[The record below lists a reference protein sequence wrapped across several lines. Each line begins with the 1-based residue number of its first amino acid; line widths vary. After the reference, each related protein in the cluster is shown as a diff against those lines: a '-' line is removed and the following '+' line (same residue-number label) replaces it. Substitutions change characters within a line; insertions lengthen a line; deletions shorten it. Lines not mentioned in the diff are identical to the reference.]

1 MRLTV
6 AQAVVTF
13 LSRQYSVADGQRRR
27 LIPATL
33 GIFGHGNVAG
43 LGQALDQLSDVMP
56 FIQGRNEQ
64 ALVHA
69 ATAFAKHSRRHATL
83 AVTSS
88 IGPGALN
95 MVTGAAL
102 ATVNRLPVLL
112 LPGDTYATRHQG
124 PVLQQL
130 QHPLEADVTVND
142 AFRPVCRFFDRIT
155 RPEQLL
161 TALPAAMRVLTDP
174 VDAGAVVLSLPQ
186 DIQSHAYDWPAGF
199 FAERDWGIRRP
210 QPDRDEVAAVL
221 TLLAAAARPLIIA
234 GGGVIYSGAT
244 AELER
249 LAGTVGIPVL
259 ETFAGKGAVQQR
271 AWWQIGGIG
280 LEGTP
285 AANTLAREADLVL
298 TVGAR
303 LTDFATASHS
313 LFANP
318 GVRFASVNV
327 NPRDADRLGATGI
340 IADAR
345 LALAALADA
354 ATAAGT
360 RAPAAW
366 RARAE
371 QVNGE
376 WAAARAAAL
385 DPDRPFDPAQAGP
398 DVVTSTDAVL
408 TQGQVIGV
416 LQEHARP
423 GDVVIAAAGGP
434 PGDLLKVWDAT
445 GGRHCH
451 LEFGFSCMGYEIP
464 AAIGVRLADP
474 APGARV
480 ISFLGDGTFLLAP
493 TELVTAAAEGLAVT
507 LVVPDNRGYQVIHRL
522 QMLRSGRE
530 FGNEFRYRPEPLQLA
545 AGDVTEGGAAGGR
558 LPPPGPGAGRGR
570 PRRPGPAGH
579 DRGRGAAGAGRDAR
593 LPGTGRDRGAGHPA
607 RRPARR
613 RGLVGRRPSRGI
625 DPGDHRRAA
634 GRVRDRPEEPEVVRM
649 SAGPLNSVPAD
660 AGPLNHGALAAAVR
674 SGVPT
679 LGTFIGTASPLA
691 AEVCAAAGVDWVL
704 LDLEH
709 GAGGEEQ
716 VRDVVPAAG
725 SYGVPTVVRV
735 ESAARI
741 RMGRV
746 LDSGAAGIMLPR
758 LNTVDEVAEAVRH
771 LRYPPAGDRGVATY
785 NRACRF
791 GLDPG
796 ALDRANAEVL
806 GVVQIESA
814 TAVGDA
820 DQIAG
825 LDGVDVLF
833 VGPRDLSHDLGVP
846 GDLTAPAFTEA
857 IEHVLA
863 ACRRHGKACGLLVT
877 DGAAAA
883 RRLEQGW
890 SFVAIGSDTTLLAT
904 AVSAELGRARTSS
917 KPQ

>member
-1 MRLTV
+1 MTSAPDTRRLTV
-6 AQAVVTF
+6 AQAVVTY

-43 LGQALDQLSDVMP
+43 IGQALDQLSDVMP

-161 TALPAAMRVLTDP
+161 TALPAAIRVLTDP

-186 DIQSHAYDWPAGF
+186 DIQSHAYDWPDDF

-210 QPDRDEVAAVL
+210 QPDRNEVAAVL
-221 TLLAAAARPLIIA
+221 ALLAAATKPLIIA

-259 ETFAGKGAVQQR
+259 ETFAGKGAVQQP

-318 GVRFASVNV
+318 AVRFASINV

-345 LALAALADA
+345 QALAALADA
-354 ATAAGT
+354 AAAAGT
-360 RAPAAW
+360 GAPEAW
-366 RARAE
+366 RARAG
-371 QVNGE
+371 QVNDQ

-385 DPDRPFDPAQAGP
+385 DPDREFNPAQAGP
-398 DVVTSTDAVL
+398 DVVASTDAVL
-408 TQGQVIGV
+408 TQGQLIGV

-464 AAIGVRLADP
+464 AAIGVRLAQPVTPGP
-474 APGARV
+474 AARV

-507 LVVPDNRGYQVIHRL
+507 LVVPENHGYQVIHRL

-545 AGDVTEGGAAGGR
+545 AGDGDVIKAPRLEGEYLRLDLVQVAAGLGAR
-558 LPPPGPGAGRGR
+558 ACRATTAAELRDALSGTRDHPGPVVIVVPVVPHADLPGAGVWWDVA
-570 PRRPGPAGH
+570 P
-579 DRGRGAAGAGRDAR
+579 
-593 LPGTGRDRGAGHPA
+593 
-607 RRPARR
+607 
-613 RGLVGRRPSRGI
+613 
-625 DPGDHRRAA
+625 
-634 GRVRDRPEEPEVVRM
+634 
-649 SAGPLNSVPAD
+649 
-660 AGPLNHGALAAAVR
+660 
-674 SGVPT
+674 
-679 LGTFIGTASPLA
+679 
-691 AEVCAAAGVDWVL
+691 AEV
-704 LDLEH
+704 
-709 GAGGEEQ
+709 
-716 VRDVVPAAG
+716 
-725 SYGVPTVVRV
+725 
-735 ESAARI
+735 SA
-741 RMGRV
+741 
-746 LDSGAAGIMLPR
+746 PE
-758 LNTVDEVAEAVRH
+758 T
-771 LRYPPAGDRGVATY
+771 T
-785 NRACRF
+785 
-791 GLDPG
+791 
-796 ALDRANAEVL
+796 
-806 GVVQIESA
+806 
-814 TAVGDA
+814 
-820 DQIAG
+820 AG
-825 LDGVDVLF
+825 L
-833 VGPRDLSHDLGVP
+833 RAEYEADLASQRWFG
-846 GDLTAPAFTEA
+846 
-857 IEHVLA
+857 
-863 ACRRHGKACGLLVT
+863 
-877 DGAAAA
+877 
-883 RRLEQGW
+883 
-890 SFVAIGSDTTLLAT
+890 
-904 AVSAELGRARTSS
+904 
-917 KPQ
+917 

>member
-1 MRLTV
+1 MTSQTVRLTV
-6 AQAVVTF
+6 AQAVVTY

-43 LGQALDQLSDVMP
+43 LGQALDQLSDAMP

-186 DIQSHAYDWPAGF
+186 DIQAHAYDFPAAFLAG
-199 FAERDWGIRRP
+199 RDWVIRRP
-210 QPDRDEVAAVL
+210 QPDRDEVDAVL
-221 TLLAAAARPLIIA
+221 AMLAAAERPLIIA

-249 LAGTVGIPVL
+249 LAGAAGLPVL
-259 ETFAGKGAVQQR
+259 ETFAGKGAVQQQ

-318 GVRFASVNV
+318 AVRFASVNV

-340 IADAR
+340 VADAR
-345 LALAALADA
+345 QALAALADGA
-354 ATAAGT
+354 ASAGI
-360 RAPAAW
+360 RAPGTW

-371 QVNGE
+371 QLNGE

-398 DVVTSTDAVL
+398 DVVTATDAVL

-416 LQEHARP
+416 LQEQARP

-464 AAIGVRLADP
+464 AALGVRLA
-474 APGARV
+474 AAEPGTRV
-480 ISFLGDGTFLLAP
+480 VSFLGDGTFLLAP
-493 TELVTAAAEGLAVT
+493 TELVTAAQEGLAVT

-545 AGDVTEGGAAGGR
+545 AGPAPQAPGDSAPQAPGDSAPQAPRLEGDYLSLDLVQVAAGLGAR
-558 LPPPGPGAGRGR
+558 ACRATTAAELRESLSATRGHPGPVVIVVPVIPHADLPGAGVWWDVA
-570 PRRPGPAGH
+570 PA
-579 DRGRGAAGAGRDAR
+579 
-593 LPGTGRDRGAGHPA
+593 
-607 RRPARR
+607 
-613 RGLVGRRPSRGI
+613 
-625 DPGDHRRAA
+625 
-634 GRVRDRPEEPEVVRM
+634 EV
-649 SAGPLNSVPAD
+649 S
-660 AGPLNHGALAAAVR
+660 
-674 SGVPT
+674 T
-679 LGTFIGTASPLA
+679 LGVT
-691 AEVCAAAGVDWVL
+691 
-704 LDLEH
+704 
-709 GAGGEEQ
+709 
-716 VRDVVPAAG
+716 
-725 SYGVPTVVRV
+725 
-735 ESAARI
+735 
-741 RMGRV
+741 
-746 LDSGAAGIMLPR
+746 
-758 LNTVDEVAEAVRH
+758 
-771 LRYPPAGDRGVATY
+771 
-785 NRACRF
+785 
-791 GLDPG
+791 
-796 ALDRANAEVL
+796 
-806 GVVQIESA
+806 
-814 TAVGDA
+814 
-820 DQIAG
+820 AG
-825 LDGVDVLF
+825 LRAEYESD
-833 VGPRDLSHDLGVP
+833 
-846 GDLTAPAFTEA
+846 
-857 IEHVLA
+857 I
-863 ACRRHGKACGLLVT
+863 K
-877 DGAAAA
+877 
-883 RRLEQGW
+883 EQRWFG
-890 SFVAIGSDTTLLAT
+890 
-904 AVSAELGRARTSS
+904 
-917 KPQ
+917 